1 MVGFFALKRINLC
14 LPYSPR
20 MCRMCKWLL
29 GSLVSVKLCI
39 GNPDTG
45 LVKMWKKNSSSLH
58 SCTVTVLPWF
68 PSIKTGGGDGRVLP
82 LPPIFQGGEGGG
94 GEKYLPPTP
103 HVLRS

>member
-1 MVGFFALKRINLC
+1 MAIGFF
-14 LPYSPR
+14 S
-20 MCRMCKWLL
+20 
-29 GSLVSVKLCI
+29 SVKLCI

-68 PSIKTGGGDGRVLP
+68 PSSICIKTGGEGEGGGHGRVLP

-94 GEKYLPPTP
+94 REVSAPHPTCFA
-103 HVLRS
+103 